1 MKDVTPLVDGWKL
14 RLPGDGKGT
23 ATGKAGAGATVPG
36 CVHTDLIAAG
46 LLADPFLDRN
56 ETAAA
61 WVGRADW
68 TYETELPASATAHER
83 SDLVFDGLDTVAAIT
98 LGGRLLGATRNMH
111 RGYRFDVTAD
121 RSATGATP
129 LTVAFTS
136 AYTEA
141 ERVRALVGDR
151 PNSYPEPFQYIRKM
165 ACSFGWDWGPTLV
178 TAGIWKPVR
187 LEHWS
192 TARLAQVT
200 PLVTVTGG
208 AGGTGRV
215 EARVELER
223 TAAGADRPLTVRLRV
238 GETVTETA
246 VPAGTDRFTA
256 VAEIE
261 APDLWWP
268 HGYGEQPLYDC
279 EVTLSDA
286 GGPAADLD
294 RWQRRIGFRTVTLD
308 TSPDEHGTAF
318 TLAVN
323 GTPVFARG
331 VNWIPDDVL
340 PTRIDAARYRR
351 RLRQAVDAGVDL
363 IRVWGG
369 GIYESDDFYDA
380 CDELGL
386 LVWQDFLFACAA
398 YPEEQPLRSEIEAE
412 ARENVVRLAPHPS
425 LALWNGN
432 NENLWGFRDW
442 DWADGLAGDSWG
454 EGYYLGLLPR
464 IVAETDPTRPYW
476 AGSPWSGSWDHHPND
491 PRHGTAHSWEVW
503 NRTDY
508 TDYLD
513 TVPRFVAEF
522 GWQAPPAYATARRAL
537 SDDPLTPD
545 SPGMLH
551 HQKAEDG
558 NGKLAR
564 GLARHFSVP
573 ADFDTWHYLTQVN
586 QARAVAT
593 GIEHWRS
600 HWPVC
605 AGTVVWQLNDCWPV
619 TSWAAIDG
627 DEREKPLYHE
637 LKRLYADRLVTV
649 QARPGGRVAA
659 LVNQGARAWTDTAV
673 LRRVAVDGAVL
684 AEVRQPFSAAP
695 RTVAE
700 IALPPEVLPAA
711 GSGKELLTVQAGDR
725 RAFWFPVRD
734 KDFDYPAP
742 SWDIDVAVRPGG
754 AAEVTVTARTLLRD
768 LLLQADRLGPA
779 ATADRGLT
787 TLLPGESVTITVRG
801 WDRPAPDAA
810 AAALHCVNAAVRN
823 GEAGGGRQ

>member
-1 MKDVTPLVDGWKL
+1 MKDVTPLVDGWTL
-14 RLPGDGKGT
+14 RLPGDGRAGGT
-23 ATGKAGAGATVPG
+23 PERRLHATVPG
-36 CVHTDLIAAG
+36 CVHTDLLAAG
-46 LLADPFLDRN
+46 EIADPFLDRN
-56 ETAAA
+56 EHDAA

-68 TYETELPASATAHER
+68 TYETVLPARTTAHER
-83 SDLVFDGLDTVAAIT
+83 SDLVFDGLDTVAEIT
-98 LGGRLLGATRNMH
+98 LGGRRLGATRNMH
-111 RGYRFDVTAD
+111 RSHRFDVTAD
-121 RSATGATP
+121 RGTGGGGTP

-192 TARLAQVT
+192 TARLARVT
-200 PLVTVTGG
+200 PLVTVTDR
-208 AGGTGRV
+208 TGRV
-215 EARVELER
+215 EVRVEIER
-223 TAAGADRPLTVRLRV
+223 TATGADRPLTVRLRV
-238 GETVTETA
+238 GETVSETT
-246 VPAGTDRFTA
+246 VPAGADRVTA
-256 VAEIE
+256 LAEVP

-279 EVTLSDA
+279 EVTLADQ
-286 GGPAADLD
+286 GAALD
-294 RWQRRIGFRTVTLD
+294 GWQRRIGFRTVTLD

-318 TLAVN
+318 TLVVN

-340 PTRIDAARYRR
+340 PTRVDAARYRR

-412 ARENVVRLAPHPS
+412 ARENVGRLAPHPS

-442 DWADGLAGDSWG
+442 DWEDALAGDSWG
-454 EGYYLGLLPR
+454 EGYYLGLLAR
-464 IVAETDPTRPYW
+464 VVAETDPTRPYW

-503 NRTDY
+503 NRVDY
-508 TDYLD
+508 TDYRD
-513 TVPRFVAEF
+513 SVPRFVAEF

-551 HQKAEDG
+551 HQKAGDG

-564 GLARHFSVP
+564 GLARHFPVP

-619 TSWAAIDG
+619 TSWAAVDG
-627 DEREKPLYHE
+627 DERPKPLYHE
-637 LKRLYADRLVTV
+637 LKRLYADRLITV
-649 QARPGGRVAA
+649 QPRPGGLVAA
-659 LVNQGARAWTDTAV
+659 LVNQAARDWSGTAV

-684 AEVRQPFSAAP
+684 AEVRLPFTAAP

-711 GSGKELLTVQAGDR
+711 DSGKELLTVRVGEL
-725 RAFWFPVRD
+725 RACWFPVRD
-734 KDFDYPAP
+734 KDFGYPEP
-742 SWDIDVAVRPGG
+742 SWDVAVAVHPDG
-754 AAEVTVTARTLLRD
+754 AAAVTVTARTLLRD

-801 WDRPAPDAA
+801 WDHPSPDAA
-810 AAALHCVNAAVRN
+810 AAVLFCVNAAVKPPAPPATWSPR
-823 GEAGGGRQ
+823 G

>member
-23 ATGKAGAGATVPG
+23 ATGKASATVPG

-46 LLADPFLDRN
+46 LLADPFQDRN
-56 ETAAA
+56 ETEAA

-68 TYETELPASATAHER
+68 TYETELPASATTHER
-83 SDLVFDGLDTVAAIT
+83 SDLVLDGLDTVAAIT

-111 RGYRFDVTAD
+111 RGYRFGVTAD

-129 LTVAFTS
+129 LAVAFTS

-141 ERVRALVGDR
+141 ERVRVLAGDR
-151 PNSYPEPFQYIRKM
+151 PISYPEPFQYIRKM

-192 TARLAQVT
+192 TARLARVT
-200 PLVTVTGG
+200 PLVTATGG

-279 EVTLSDA
+279 EVTLADA
-286 GGPAADLD
+286 GGPAAYLD

-351 RLRQAVDAGVDL
+351 RLRQAVDAGAGADL

-398 YPEEQPLRSEIEAE
+398 YPEEQPLRVGPVEPG
-412 ARENVVRLAPHPS
+412 RLVQRHRNAPDELQEDVDRHDVG
-425 LALWNGN
+425 AHVQHD
-432 NENLWGFRDW
+432 R
-442 DWADGLAGDSWG
+442 
-454 EGYYLGLLPR
+454 
-464 IVAETDPTRPYW
+464 RP
-476 AGSPWSGSWDHHPND
+476 AVSNIP
-491 PRHGTAHSWEVW
+491 
-503 NRTDY
+503 
-508 TDYLD
+508 
-513 TVPRFVAEF
+513 
-522 GWQAPPAYATARRAL
+522 
-537 SDDPLTPD
+537 
-545 SPGMLH
+545 
-551 HQKAEDG
+551 
-558 NGKLAR
+558 KLFTI
-564 GLARHFSVP
+564 LK
-573 ADFDTWHYLTQVN
+573 
-586 QARAVAT
+586 VAT
-593 GIEHWRS
+593 W
-600 HWPVC
+600 VVTL
-605 AGTVVWQLNDCWPV
+605 GTSEPIRNSAV
-619 TSWAAIDG
+619 TSRRSRKWKRSMAYAAIDPISTVPAI
-627 DEREKPLYHE
+627 EKT
-637 LKRLYADRLVTV
+637 R
-649 QARPGGRVAA
+649 
-659 LVNQGARAWTDTAV
+659 
-673 LRRVAVDGAVL
+673 
-684 AEVRQPFSAAP
+684 
-695 RTVAE
+695 
-700 IALPPEVLPAA
+700 
-711 GSGKELLTVQAGDR
+711 
-725 RAFWFPVRD
+725 
-734 KDFDYPAP
+734 
-742 SWDIDVAVRPGG
+742 
-754 AAEVTVTARTLLRD
+754 
-768 LLLQADRLGPA
+768 
-779 ATADRGLT
+779 
-787 TLLPGESVTITVRG
+787 
-801 WDRPAPDAA
+801 
-810 AAALHCVNAAVRN
+810 
-823 GEAGGGRQ
+823 